1 MILLETRIIA
11 WFGLSAK
18 LLMCVI
24 LLASVCF
31 HAEKRWGRCPGKNTF
46 YRKLAKKGGVLCF
59 CPAAVL
65 LAATFLLQKKD
76 ISVVPAF
83 IALNAGNSFF

>member
-31 HAEKRWGRCPGKNTF
+31 HAEKKVGKVSREK
-46 YRKLAKKGGVLCF
+46 Y
-59 CPAAVL
+59 
-65 LAATFLLQKKD
+65 FLSK
-76 ISVVPAF
+76 I
-83 IALNAGNSFF
+83 G